1 MGFWAIWQYDEYV
14 GKHTSPGEKM
24 KLFRDSQELWDDSY
38 PNIYMAF
45 EALPKW
51 LSVENIISL
60 NDKDINF
67 HALLGLYRL
76 EARRHFES
84 VKGWLEQIR
93 RWRTGL
99 ALFAEIN
106 KGSPRSVFILPYRG
120 KTPNASAGYRSD
132 YSEIG
137 GLARGVPLQQM
148 WNPFEEEPDP
158 TVGKGTGSNS
168 RVRFTPGMYTGSE
181 LRKPGNGPDEVLF
194 HELVHSSRAF
204 RGVEDP
210 KYVDHDYDNQE
221 ELLAITITN
230 IYLSEKGQQVL
241 VGDHGTKPL
250 QGVERDNWLN
260 NRQHIDS
267 LSPKELMKN
276 FKMSQKEFYKALA
289 DLPIPPRWNPV
300 RDHYEFSRRHDTTPA
315 F

>member
-1 MGFWAIWQYDEYV
+1 
-14 GKHTSPGEKM
+14 
-24 KLFRDSQELWDDSY
+24 
-38 PNIYMAF
+38 
-45 EALPKW
+45 
-51 LSVENIISL
+51 
-60 NDKDINF
+60 
-67 HALLGLYRL
+67 
-76 EARRHFES
+76 
-84 VKGWLEQIR
+84 
-93 RWRTGL
+93 
-99 ALFAEIN
+99 
-106 KGSPRSVFILPYRG
+106 
-120 KTPNASAGYRSD
+120 
-132 YSEIG
+132 
-137 GLARGVPLQQM
+137 
-148 WNPFEEEPDP
+148 
-158 TVGKGTGSNS
+158 
-168 RVRFTPGMYTGSE
+168 
-181 LRKPGNGPDEVLF
+181 LF

-260 NRQHIDS
+260 NSQHIDS

-276 FKMSQKEFYKALA
+276 FKNSQKEFYKALA

-300 RDHYEFSRRHDTTPA
+300 RDHYEFSRRHDTSPV